1 MPYECIH
8 NPAASGHGGADY
20 VLLEDYINALL
31 TGGKPPISL
40 REGLRMTLP
49 GIYAEMSAK
58 QGGKL
63 LEIKYPWD
71 NE

>member
-1 MPYECIH
+1 MPFECIH
-8 NPAASGHGGADY
+8 NPAASGHGGVDY
-20 VLLEDYINALL
+20 LLLDEFIKAVLSRVE
-31 TGGKPPISL
+31 PPLSL
-40 REGLRMTLP
+40 KAGLRMTLP

>member
-1 MPYECIH
+1 MDKIVTEGKELGTYL
-8 NPAASGHGGADY
+8 Y
-20 VLLEDYINALL
+20 LL
-31 TGGKPPISL
+31 TGGEPPISL
-40 REGLRMTLP
+40 KEGLRMTLP

-63 LEIKYPWD
+63 LEIRYPWD